1 MRISLRTRLT
11 ALTVVLV
18 ALGLLAAGFA
28 TRVELQSFLIG
39 RVDQQFQ
46 AAEAPALHY
55 LSGDHDLGSSRG
67 LYQAL
72 PRHALTALVRPN
84 GSITSATVGTVSDR
98 EDLIS
103 AMANARPGRF
113 TASGYRF
120 SAVSAASVSTAGAGG
135 PGPVSPAAPL
145 PHGTLLV
152 IATPL
157 SDVNATLS
165 RLVNLELLVGCTV
178 LALVAILAYVM
189 VRREFRPLE
198 SIEGTAAAIAAG
210 DLTQRV
216 GDDDPRT
223 EVGRLGASLN
233 TMLGQIEAAFLQ
245 SKRSEERLRRFV
257 ADASHELRTPLTSV
271 RGYAELFRRGAA
283 ENPADLAIVM
293 RRIEA
298 EAERMGLLVDDLLL
312 LGKLDQDRP
321 FERGSVSLPDL
332 VEDLVTDHRMLH
344 PDWPITLETD
354 AGCVVVGDPSRLRQ
368 AVSNLLSNARSHT
381 PSGTRIDVSV
391 RATDHG
397 VVVAVKDH
405 GPGIPQEHLEHL
417 FERFYRADPSRAR
430 ASGGSGLGLSI
441 VEAIARGHEGSVEVE
456 SCLGDGATFRIVL
469 PGDRTPA
476 PAPSP
481 TEIA

>member
-1 MRISLRTRLT
+1 MRISLRSRLT

-18 ALGLLAAGFA
+18 ALGLIAAGFA
-28 TRVELQSFLIG
+28 TRVALQSFLIG

-46 AAEAPALHY
+46 AAEGPALHY

-72 PRHALTALVRPN
+72 PRHALTALVRPG
-84 GSITSATVGTVSDR
+84 GSITAATVGTVPDR
-98 EDLIS
+98 ADLIS
-103 AMANARPGRF
+103 AMTHVKPGRF
-113 TASGYRF
+113 TSSGYRF
-120 SAVSAASVSTAGAGG
+120 SAVRAASVSTAGEGG
-135 PGPVSPAAPL
+135 PGPPPPATRL
-145 PHGTLLV
+145 PRGTLLV

-157 SDVNATLS
+157 ADVNATLS
-165 RLVNLELLVGCTV
+165 RLVNLELLVGLAV

-216 GDDDPRT
+216 DDDDPRT

-283 ENPADLAIVM
+283 ENPADLAVVM

-298 EAERMGLLVDDLLL
+298 EAERMGRLVDDLLL

-321 FERGSVSLPDL
+321 LERGPVSLPNL
-332 VEDLVTDHRMLH
+332 VEDLVTDHRLLH
-344 PDWPITLETD
+344 PDWPITFEAD
-354 AGCVVVGDPSRLRQ
+354 AGCVVVGDPGRLRQ
-368 AVSNLLSNARSHT
+368 AVANLLSNARSHT
-381 PSGTRIDVSV
+381 PPGTRIDVSV
-391 RATDHG
+391 RATDRG

-405 GPGIPQEHLEHL
+405 GPGIPEDHVEHL

-456 SCLGDGATFRIVL
+456 STLGDGATFRIVL

-481 TEIA
+481 KETA